1 MINKLNLYSVL
12 KICLLITG
20 IFSLLSC
27 RDQSS
32 VQVNS
37 GEAYFEYVK
46 YSGSDPYYDQHPLGE
61 GEFYNP
67 ILPGFYP
74 DPSICQKGEDY
85 YIVTSTFSFFPGI
98 PVFHSTDL
106 INWTQIGNVLDR
118 PSQFPNNDLP
128 VSAGIYAPA
137 IAYNPHN
144 DTFYLTT
151 TFVRGGG
158 NFVVTAKDPA
168 GPWSDPIWLPEVGGI
183 DPSLFF
189 DVEDPDS
196 IGNDGKAYLTNNED
210 PVGGSL
216 YQGHKATWI
225 QEFDWKNN
233 EMIGPRK
240 MIRNAGHNL
249 AEKPIWIEAPHIY
262 KVKGYYYLT
271 AAEGGTS
278 INHSQVIFRSKD
290 IWGPYETN
298 PDNPILTQ
306 RDLPADREFPVTN
319 AGHAD
324 LVQTSTG
331 DWYAVFLACRP
342 YTVKNEYSIGRE
354 TFLLPVNWEGE
365 WPIILPKDEV
375 IPLVLKDTR
384 LVTNQPKNENVMGN
398 GNFSW
403 IEKFDKGELGFDWLF
418 LRTPQEK
425 WYTMQ
430 EGKPG
435 IILKLRDVNIREL
448 KQPSF
453 LGRHQQHHNMTIETK
468 LVFTPADSNEF
479 AGLCLFQ
486 NEAYHLTMGVTK
498 INGKNWVVVQKATED
513 SNIVRNMS
521 GDNFDGTVEKEILAK
536 QELPGD
542 FKGEILLRASM
553 KDGEFSFETN
563 TTGEW
568 ETILEGIDA
577 TYLST
582 EKAGGFIGTIIG
594 IYASSNE

>member
-1 MINKLNLYSVL
+1 MYNKNCRNHKSKLQNIL
-12 KICLLITG
+12 KIAFLVFA
-20 IFSLLSC
+20 IFSFLSC
-27 RDQSS
+27 NNKST
-32 VQVNS
+32 VQVNP

-46 YSGSDPYYDQHPLGE
+46 YSGSDSYYDQNPLGE

-74 DPSICQKGEDY
+74 DPSICQKGDDY

-98 PVFHSTDL
+98 PVFHSKDL
-106 INWTQIGNVLDR
+106 VNWVQIGNVLDR
-118 PSQFPNNDLP
+118 PSQFRNNDLP

-144 DTFYLTT
+144 DTFYMTT

-183 DPSLFF
+183 DPSLYF
-189 DVEDPDS
+189 DED
-196 IGNDGKAYLTNNED
+196 GRAYLTNNED

-225 QEFDWKNN
+225 QEFDWKTNN
-233 EMIGPRK
+233 MTGPRK
-240 MIRNAGHNL
+240 MIRDGGHNL

-262 KVKGYYYLT
+262 KVNGYYYLT

-278 INHSQVIFRSKD
+278 IDHSQVIFRSKD

-298 PDNPILTQ
+298 PNNPILTQ
-306 RDLPADREFPVTN
+306 RTLPADREFPVTN
-319 AGHAD
+319 AGHSD
-324 LVQTSTG
+324 LVETSTG

-342 YTVKNEYSIGRE
+342 YTVKNEYNIGRE
-354 TFLLPVNWEGE
+354 TFILPVKWEKG
-365 WPIILPKDEV
+365 WPVILPQGEA
-375 IPLVLKDTR
+375 IPLTLKNTK
-384 LVTNQPKNENVMGN
+384 LVKDQPKNPNAMGN

-403 IEKFDKGELGFDWLF
+403 TESFDKGKLALGWIF

-425 WYTMQ
+425 WYTLQ

-435 IILKLRDVNIREL
+435 ITLKLRDVNIREL
-448 KQPSF
+448 KQPTF
-453 LGRHQQHHNMTIETK
+453 LARHQQHHTMTIETK
-468 LVFTPADSNEF
+468 LVFTPSDSNQL

-486 NEAYHLTMGVTK
+486 NEAYHLIIGLTK
-498 INGKNWVVVQKATED
+498 IDGKQCVVVQRATED
-513 SNIVRNMS
+513 ERIVRNMS
-521 GDNFDGTVEKEILAK
+521 GDNFDGTVEKLILAK
-536 QELPGD
+536 KDLPEN

-553 KDGEFSFETN
+553 NDGEFSFSAN

-568 ETILEGIDA
+568 ETILSGIDA

-582 EKAGGFIGTIIG
+582 EKAGGFIGTVIG
-594 IYASSNE
+594 IYASSND